1 MLTLRNLW
9 GGVLFL
15 GVMLVLAQGAVP
27 AGADGLEKPP
37 ARGSDARQFLEELR
51 SGGALKFYED
61 TEDVLRAGKFE
72 RAYIRYI
79 FLNAHIRGQ
88 SLYAGLL
95 PMVDQRLQFLREQ
108 MHLGRGFNITPRRNG
123 PPEEGRPG

>member
-1 MLTLRNLW
+1 MRNLW

-15 GVMLVLAQGAVP
+15 GVMLMLAQGAVP

-79 FLNAHIRGQ
+79 FLNAHIRA
-88 SLYAGLL
+88 SPCTRACS
-95 PMVDQRLQFLREQ
+95 PWW
-108 MHLGRGFNITPRRNG
+108 TSASSS
-123 PPEEGRPG
+123 

>member
-27 AGADGLEKPP
+27 AGPTAWRSPP
-37 ARGSDARQFLEELR
+37 PGAATPGS
-51 SGGALKFYED
+51 SWKNCGAAAPSSS
-61 TEDVLRAGKFE
+61 TRTPRTPRAGKFE

-88 SLYAGLL
+88 SLEPAAWS
-95 PMVDQRLQFLREQ
+95 PWW
-108 MHLGRGFNITPRRNG
+108 TSASSS
-123 PPEEGRPG
+123 